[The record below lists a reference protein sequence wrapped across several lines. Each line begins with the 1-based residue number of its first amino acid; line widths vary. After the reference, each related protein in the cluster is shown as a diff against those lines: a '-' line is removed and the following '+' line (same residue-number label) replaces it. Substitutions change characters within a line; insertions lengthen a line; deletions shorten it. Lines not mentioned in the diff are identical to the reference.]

1 MANGPN
7 RANKRLRIR
16 RSRNQLTR
24 SYVDACKALQDRILK
39 RRNGEPV
46 PSSVDDIRAARDG
59 VSYVSECRALQDKIR
74 QEHGG
79 ELMPDSTDIIR
90 EMREGDLK

>member
-1 MANGPN
+1 MAIRPN

-16 RSRNQLTR
+16 RSKNQLTR
-24 SYVDACKALQDRILK
+24 SYIEECKGLQERILK
-39 RRNGEPV
+39 RRDGELL
-46 PSSVDDIRAARDG
+46 PSSVDDIKIAREG
-59 VSYVSECRALQDKIR
+59 VSYVSECRALYDKIR
-74 QEHGG
+74 QERGG